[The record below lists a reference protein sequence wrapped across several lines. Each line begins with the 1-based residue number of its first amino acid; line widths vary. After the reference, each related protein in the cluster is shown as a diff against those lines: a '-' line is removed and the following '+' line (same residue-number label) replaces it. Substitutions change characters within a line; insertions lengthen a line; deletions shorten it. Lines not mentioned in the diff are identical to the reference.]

1 MQGRQRAGLHM
12 SWRTNGLKRVAL
24 SALHFSGAD
33 GLMAPLTR
41 GAGVIFSLHHV
52 GAKRQGAGAPDR
64 TRTVTP
70 EFLDAVVGLVRERG
84 FDVLSLDD
92 VHFRLSGGDLDR
104 PFACFTFDVGYK
116 DVLHNARPIFRKHG
130 LPFAIYLASDYVDGR
145 GDPWWLALEMVVGV
159 AKVVELKMDG
169 VVRRLA
175 CATAAEKAARYHELH
190 RWLRGLAEDDARQIV
205 AELCRAHGVDTAG
218 LCRSAVLGWDEVKEL
233 SRDRSVTIG
242 AHTRRH
248 YALSGLSVAS
258 AQLEIE
264 ASVQRI
270 ESELGLPCRHF
281 SYPYGDIG
289 SACQRDFDIVRELG
303 FETAVTARK
312 DLVRARHSRELT
324 ALPRIALNG
333 EFQHARYVKVMLS
346 GIPYVLSNGVR
357 SVQRRTAAAR

>member
-1 MQGRQRAGLHM
+1 M

-52 GAKRQGAGAPDR
+52 GEKRQDTAAPDR
-64 TRTVTP
+64 TRSVTP
-70 EFLDAVVGLVRERG
+70 EFLDTVVGLVRERG
-84 FDVLSLDD
+84 FDVLSLDE
-92 VHFRLSGGDLDR
+92 VHFRLSEGDLDS

-116 DVLHNARPIFRKHG
+116 DVVQNARPIFRKHG

-145 GDPWWLALEMVVGV
+145 GDLWWLALEMAVRA

-169 VVRRLA
+169 AGRRLV
-175 CATAAEKAARYHELH
+175 CGTAAEKAACYHKLH
-190 RWLRGLAEDDARQIV
+190 RWLCSLAEDDARQIV
-205 AELCRAHGVDTAG
+205 AELCQVHGVETAG
-218 LCRSAVLGWDEVKEL
+218 LCRSAVMGWDEVKEL

-258 AQLEIE
+258 AQMEIE
-264 ASVQRI
+264 ASAKRI

-281 SYPYGDIG
+281 SYPYGDVR
-289 SACQRDFDIVRELG
+289 SACRRDFDIVRELG
-303 FETAVTARK
+303 FKTAVTARK
-312 DLVRARHSRELT
+312 DLVRARHSRALT

-357 SVQRRTAAAR
+357 PVQRRTAAAR